1 MIFNKQP
8 IYFDHA
14 ATTPV
19 RPEVLESMLPYF
31 SKLYGNPSSIY
42 TLGQESRK
50 AVDDS
55 RDTVANILNCNISE
69 VIFTSGGTESD
80 NLALK
85 GVAFASNNHG
95 KHIITTNIEHH
106 ALLNTCHQ
114 LEKLGFKITY
124 IPVGISGI
132 VDPNLITQAITKDTI
147 LVSVIYAN
155 NEIGTIQPIN
165 DIAKGIK
172 EQACKFNTNIL
183 LHTDAVQAAGFL
195 DLNVDNLEV
204 DMMSLSSHKFYGPN
218 GMGILYV
225 RDGSNFEPQQMGG
238 GQERQRRSGTENVPG
253 IVGTAKALELADK
266 EKIQLNKHC
275 LKLREQLIIEIK
287 ANISNAYLNGHP
299 QKRLANNVSFC
310 FEDID
315 AESILLGLDFA
326 GIHASSGSACSS
338 ASLDPSHVL
347 LALGMSKDLAKGS
360 LRLTLGKHNTEE
372 EVNKVLDVLPTLVAK
387 LRSTPYM
394 ATI

>member
-1 MIFNKQP
+1 MIFSKQP

-55 RDTVANILNCNISE
+55 RETIASILNCKISE
-69 VIFTSGGTESD
+69 VVFTSGGTESD

-85 GVAFASNNHG
+85 GVAFASSNRG

-106 ALLNTCHQ
+106 ALLNTCYQ
-114 LEKLGFKITY
+114 LERLGFKITY
-124 IPVGISGI
+124 IPVDRLGI

-147 LVSVIYAN
+147 LVSVMYVN

-165 DIAKGIK
+165 EIAKGVR
-172 EQACKFNTNIL
+172 ERACNLNTNIF

-195 DLNVDNLEV
+195 DLDVDSLDV

-218 GMGILYV
+218 GVGILYV
-225 RDGSNFEPQQMGG
+225 RDGSSFEPQQMGG

-253 IVGTAKALELADK
+253 IVGTAKALELADN
-266 EKIQLNKHC
+266 EKNQLNK
-275 LKLREQLIIEIK
+275 RG
-287 ANISNAYLNGHP
+287 N
-299 QKRLANNVSFC
+299 
-310 FEDID
+310 
-315 AESILLGLDFA
+315 
-326 GIHASSGSACSS
+326 
-338 ASLDPSHVL
+338 
-347 LALGMSKDLAKGS
+347 
-360 LRLTLGKHNTEE
+360 
-372 EVNKVLDVLPTLVAK
+372 
-387 LRSTPYM
+387 
-394 ATI
+394 

>member
-287 ANISNAYLNGHP
+287 AKISNAYLNGHP